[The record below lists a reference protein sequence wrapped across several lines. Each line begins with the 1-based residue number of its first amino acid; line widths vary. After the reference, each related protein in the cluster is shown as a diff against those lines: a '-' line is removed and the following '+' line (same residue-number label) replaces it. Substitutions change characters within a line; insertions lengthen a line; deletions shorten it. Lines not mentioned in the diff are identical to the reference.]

1 MNCDL
6 PYVDSFRDR
15 YGRPHFYFRRK
26 GRRIKLPGVPGSPEF
41 LRAYQTALEANDRA
55 QPSVSVKAGTF
66 DALRLLYLASAEFKN
81 LRPSTQRET
90 RYVIDAVA
98 QRPNKT
104 GGKNGDNSVA
114 SLERKTILK
123 WRDEMADRPG
133 AANKMLGVLKLL
145 LSFAVD
151 RDFRKDNPAK
161 GIKPLKLGRFRSWT
175 DEELDAFEDKWSLGT
190 LERTGYA
197 LALYTGQRR
206 ADVAALKWSAIA
218 GNGIRVR
225 QSKTGT
231 DLTIA
236 IHPQLRE
243 ALAAVHPRRG
253 ETVLTG
259 QRGAALNPIYFGHL
273 MAAAIE
279 EAGLPTDCVLHGL
292 RKTTARIVAETGGKV
307 GSMTGHLSAA
317 MEQEYSRGADQK
329 RMSKAAVLKWS
340 RAGRNRAK
348 NK

>member
-1 MNCDL
+1 
-6 PYVDSFRDR
+6 
-15 YGRPHFYFRRK
+15 
-26 GRRIKLPGVPGSPEF
+26 
-41 LRAYQTALEANDRA
+41 
-55 QPSVSVKAGTF
+55 
-66 DALRLLYLASAEFKN
+66 
-81 LRPSTQRET
+81 
-90 RYVIDAVA
+90 
-98 QRPNKT
+98 
-104 GGKNGDNSVA
+104 
-114 SLERKTILK
+114 
-123 WRDEMADRPG
+123 MADRPG
-133 AANKMLGVLKLL
+133 AANKMLGVIKLL

-175 DEELDAFEDKWSLGT
+175 DEELDAFEARWPLGT

-197 LALYTGQRR
+197 LALYSGQRR
-206 ADVAALKWSAIA
+206 TDVARLKWSAIA
-218 GNGIRVR
+218 GSEIRVR

-259 QRGAALNPIYFGHL
+259 ERGAPLNPVYFGHL
-273 MAAAIE
+273 MAIAIE

-307 GSMTGHLSAA
+307 ASMTGHLSAA
-317 MEQEYSRGADQK
+317 MEQEYSRGADQR
-329 RMSKAAVLKWS
+329 RMSRDAVVKWS
-340 RAGRNRAK
+340 RAKRQFAK